1 MDFEQIIQTIHY
13 YNFLFHLGD
22 HTQDLIS
29 KSQFRK
35 KKNDFQL
42 MLLEKYPDQII
53 LEDDGTEGMVLIKLK
68 DRQQNACH
76 FPIELIP
83 MDQAV

>member
-1 MDFEQIIQTIHY
+1 MNLEQLIQAIHY

-22 HTQDLIS
+22 HTDDQVS
-29 KSQFRK
+29 KVQFRK

-42 MLLEKYPDQII
+42 KLIDQFPELVI
-53 LEDDGTEGMVLIKLK
+53 LEDDGTEGMVLIRLK

-76 FPIELIP
+76 FPKELIP